1 MLKET
6 AGLVASAVPSGSH
19 VSSQCERVNSFFFT
33 DTFYH
38 CKLQRPGFIY
48 NYTLQIDKSI
58 DSLSVRVLLSDMA
71 TKRGHHIIIIAIIT
85 ASWNVT
91 TVRHERG
98 ADTRWHSSSGNIFK
112 FPDSSSSSRHRWPLR
127 LKTLFTESECTD
139 GASVNHISHTQLPSC
154 LASDNKSAAPGC
166 VCPFYHA
173 HITPYPER
181 ERHFWPA

>member
-1 MLKET
+1 M
-6 AGLVASAVPSGSH
+6 
-19 VSSQCERVNSFFFT
+19 SQ
-33 DTFYH
+33 
-38 CKLQRPGFIY
+38 Q
-48 NYTLQIDKSI
+48 
-58 DSLSVRVLLSDMA
+58 SVMSEAL
-71 TKRGHHIIIIAIIT
+71 TP
-85 ASWNVT
+85 
-91 TVRHERG
+91 
-98 ADTRWHSSSGNIFK
+98 ADTLHLGTSSSS
-112 FPDSSSSSRHRWPLR
+112 PDSCSSSSSHRWPLR